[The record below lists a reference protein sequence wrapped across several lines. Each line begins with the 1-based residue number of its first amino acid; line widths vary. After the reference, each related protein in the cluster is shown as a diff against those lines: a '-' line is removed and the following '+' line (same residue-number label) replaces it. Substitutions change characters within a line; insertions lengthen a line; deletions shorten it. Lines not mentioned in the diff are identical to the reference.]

1 MVKALAP
8 KSRLGSYGTWLW
20 IVTTTVLVGVAATVS
35 AQVPDGKNAPKGS
48 APKSKEAPAGD
59 AASKDATSKAA
70 VKAAPGDPAGKAAP
84 KAEDAKAEGDDEA
97 AIASQNDSGEIF
109 KDPQAQK
116 ALPNTF
122 TQLAYPASRSSD
134 LEIADVRKMAANLIG
149 TDKAVLTRYIE
160 TMAAELTNHANIRA
174 LIEPPA
180 NLDPT
185 SSAARAVIVNARK
198 IERASMNLIEPLAIA
213 KSSQNSAF
221 LATYIPMLQAKL
233 VPLLDNQFVAR
244 IQAMI
249 VLGTAGSPA
258 SIDVFLKQL
267 NDENQVVWVK
277 LWAARGITNATQSGA
292 QPLDTQKGLAV
303 ATTLLKVL
311 ASRDLPWPAELRI
324 LETIGANRLASTSP
338 IDRKAD
344 VLSAIVTSLTD
355 TQARLDVR
363 AWSAWSAGMIQPG
376 NQIAKLNY
384 ALVTYHVGK
393 LVAEI
398 GDKIGEEFDQADGKF
413 DKRKGPATY
422 MTGLLLY
429 QLLPAFDGLPN
440 VRSSGLINNSHP
452 SAVANKPFA
461 QGVETQLRE
470 VSKAALE
477 LIRAGGA
484 VAQTAARKALAAR
497 VTELNSFL
505 QKNKPTDV
513 ELIPGGVKFPIGP
526 AQVAGGPAAK

>member
-8 KSRLGSYGTWLW
+8 KLRRGSYGTWLW
-20 IVTTTVLVGVAATVS
+20 IVTTTLMVGGAAIAT
-35 AQVPDGKNAPKGS
+35 AQIPDNGKGDPKGS
-48 APKSKEAPAGD
+48 APKSKDAPKSD
-59 AASKDATSKAA
+59 PTSKT
-70 VKAAPGDPAGKAAP
+70 APGDPANKATPGDPSAKAAP
-84 KAEDAKAEGDDEA
+84 KADGDDEA
-97 AIASQNDSGEIF
+97 AIPSQNDSGEIF

-122 TQLAYPASRSSD
+122 PQLAYPASRPSTA
-134 LEIADVRKMAANLIG
+134 EIADVRKMAANLIS
-149 TDKAVLTRYIE
+149 TDKSVLIRYVDM
-160 TMAAELTNHANIRA
+160 MAADLTNHANIRA
-174 LIEPPA
+174 LIDPPA
-180 NLDPT
+180 NPDPN
-185 SSAARAVIVNARK
+185 SSAARAVAATARN

-213 KSSQNSAF
+213 RTSQNSGF
-221 LATYIPMLQAKL
+221 LATYIPLLQAKL
-233 VPLLDNQFVAR
+233 IPLLENQLVAR

-258 SIDVFLKQL
+258 TIDVFLKQL
-267 NDENQVVWVK
+267 NDESQVVWVK

-311 ASRDLPWPAELRI
+311 ASRNLPWPAELRI
-324 LETIGANRLASTSP
+324 LESIGANRLASTSP

-344 VLSAIVTSLTD
+344 VLSAVISSLTD
-355 TQARLDVR
+355 SQTRLDVR
-363 AWSAWSAGMIQPG
+363 AWSAWSAGMIQPT
-376 NQIAKLNY
+376 NQIAKVNY
-384 ALVTYHVGK
+384 ALVTYHAGK

-413 DKRKGPATY
+413 DKRKGMATY

-429 QLLPAFDGLPN
+429 QMIPAFDGLPN
-440 VRSSGLINNSHP
+440 VRNSGLINNGHP
-452 SAVANKPFA
+452 SAIANKPFA
-461 QGVETQLRE
+461 QATEAQLRN

-477 LIRAGGA
+477 LIRSGGA
-484 VAQTAARKALAAR
+484 AQSNARKALAAR
-497 VTELNSFL
+497 VTELDAFL
-505 QKNKPTDV
+505 EKNKPTDV